1 MKFQM
6 STHTDIGITRHQ
18 LTALISLLDKQL
30 FSADVSKYGE
40 QFLSN
45 TLQKRFREIQCTNA
59 DDYLEVIEQ
68 NTGEAGSFLNS
79 LQISYSEFFR
89 NSLTFSVLEQIILP
103 SLIQKKKDS
112 KRKEIRIWS
121 AACSGGQES
130 YSLAMLMEELRN
142 GDAEKFSYRIFATDQ
157 NEALLNE
164 ARKGHYTGNALNNMN
179 LKRANQWFTKK
190 GDTYTV
196 KQELKNNIDFSVFDL
211 FNKQYSCPPVSIF
224 GEFDIVVCANLLFYY
239 KNEYRV
245 AILEKTGN
253 CLAAGGYLVTG
264 ETERQ
269 ILIDHNYG
277 EAFPQSAIFQ
287 KR

>member
-1 MKFQM
+1 M

-40 QFLSN
+40 QFLCN
-45 TLQKRFREIQCTNA
+45 TLQKRFQEIQCTNA
-59 DDYLEVIEQ
+59 DDYLEVIKQ
-68 NTGEAGSFLNS
+68 NTDEVSIFLNS
-79 LQISYSEFFR
+79 LQIGYTEFFR

-103 SLIQKKKDS
+103 SLIQKKKEL

-130 YSLAMLMEELRN
+130 YSLAMVMEELKN

-157 NEALLNE
+157 NEALVNE
-164 ARKGHYTGNALNNMN
+164 ARKGHYTGNALNNLS
-179 LKRANQWFTKK
+179 LKRVNQWFTKK

-196 KQELKNNIDFSVFDL
+196 KPELKNNIDFSVFDL
-211 FNKQYSCPPVSIF
+211 FSMELSCPPASIF

-239 KNEYRV
+239 KNEYRQ
-245 AILEKTGN
+245 AMLKKTGN
-253 CLAAGGYLVTG
+253 CMAAGGYLVTG

-269 ILIDHNYG
+269 ILTDHNYT
-277 EAFPQSAIFQ
+277 ETFPQSAIFTR
-287 KR
+287 K

>member
-1 MKFQM
+1 M

-40 QFLSN
+40 QFLCN
-45 TLQKRFREIQCTNA
+45 TLQKRFQEIQCTNA
-59 DDYLEVIEQ
+59 DDYLEVIKQ
-68 NTGEAGSFLNS
+68 NTDEVSIFLNS
-79 LQISYSEFFR
+79 LQIGYTEFFR

-103 SLIQKKKDS
+103 SLIQKKKEL

-130 YSLAMLMEELRN
+130 YSLAMVMEELKN
-142 GDAEKFSYRIFATDQ
+142 GDAEKYSYRIFATDQ
-157 NEALLNE
+157 NEALVNE
-164 ARKGHYTGNALNNMN
+164 ARKGHYTGNALNNLS
-179 LKRANQWFTKK
+179 LKRVNQWFTKK

-196 KQELKNNIDFSVFDL
+196 KPELKNNIDFSVFDL
-211 FNKQYSCPPVSIF
+211 FSMELSCPPASIF

-239 KNEYRV
+239 KNEYRQ
-245 AILEKTGN
+245 AMLKKTGN
-253 CLAAGGYLVTG
+253 CMAAGGYLVTG

-269 ILIDHNYG
+269 ILTDHNYT
-277 EAFPQSAIFQ
+277 ETFPQSAIFTR
-287 KR
+287 K

>member
-1 MKFQM
+1 M

-40 QFLSN
+40 QFLCN
-45 TLQKRFREIQCTNA
+45 TLQKRFQEIQCTNA
-59 DDYLEVIEQ
+59 DDYLEVIKQ
-68 NTGEAGSFLNS
+68 NTDEVSIFLNS
-79 LQISYSEFFR
+79 LQIGYTEFFR

-103 SLIQKKKDS
+103 SLIQKKKEL

-130 YSLAMLMEELRN
+130 YSLAMVMEELKN

-157 NEALLNE
+157 NEALVSE
-164 ARKGHYTGNALNNMN
+164 ARKGHYTGNALNNLS
-179 LKRANQWFTKK
+179 LKRVNQWFTKK
-190 GDTYTV
+190 SDTYSV
-196 KQELKNNIDFSVFDL
+196 KQELKKNIDFSVFDL
-211 FNKQYSCPPVSIF
+211 FSGQFSSPPASIF

-239 KNEYRV
+239 KDEFRQ

-253 CLAAGGYLVTG
+253 CMATGGYLVTG

-269 ILIDHNYG
+269 ILTDHNYT
-277 EAFPQSAIFQ
+277 ETFPQSAIFTR
-287 KR
+287 K